1 MAGEVEVI
9 KAVEG
14 NGTRRRN
21 MIGSGLSIERKR
33 VAAYVRVSTDGEE
46 QLQSFQSQKT
56 YYQEKISKN
65 KEWVMVG
72 IYADE
77 AITGT
82 KTVKR
87 DGFLKMI
94 NDCMSGMIDVILT
107 KSISRFSRN
116 LVDTLQYVRMLK
128 EKGIAVIFEKENIN
142 TLSME
147 SEMALALLST
157 LAQNEVES
165 LSANVKMGIK
175 MKMKRGEMMGFNGC
189 LGYDYHPEDKSIT
202 VNPEEA
208 EIVREIFDMYLR
220 GYGAPTIAKELT
232 RLGRKNKKG
241 EVKWTESGIRTII
254 NNEKYKGDL
263 RLGKTFTVDP
273 ISKRRL
279 ENMGEE
285 EQYYIKEHHEPI
297 VSPQVWDAAQ
307 EIKKSRYRKNAM
319 AIEGTRKK
327 YSRKFA
333 FSSMCECGF
342 CGKYLTRRSH
352 NQTTTQTKPVWK
364 CRTATNFG
372 IENCPHSK
380 SIDEAIIE
388 NAFLEMFHLLADNF
402 DDVLDSVICS
412 VEETLSNDESAK
424 HTNVDTHSR
433 LICYDIL
440 DLGKQL
446 QPIGMLVVLDSILN
460 RITQNRAKG
469 RNTFIFIDE
478 IYLLF
483 QHEYS
488 ANFLFTLWKRVR
500 KYGAY
505 CTGITQNVDDL
516 LQSHTARTMLAN
528 SEFIIMLNQASTD
541 RIELA
546 KLLNISD
553 LQMSYITNVGAG
565 QGLLKVGSSLVPFVN
580 KFPRNTEL
588 YKLMTTKFGEC

>member
-202 VNPEEA
+202 VNPEEE

-254 NNEKYKGDL
+254 SNEKYKGDL

-297 VSPQVWDAAQ
+297 VSPEIWDAAQ

-319 AIEGTRKK
+319 SIEGTRKK

-412 VEETLSNDESAK
+412 VEETLSNDESAVK
-424 HTNVDTHSR
+424 LQSVEKTLRTLESKRKKLTDMLLDDKITKEA
-433 LICYDIL
+433 YDAKYNELTRKIN
-440 DLGKQL
+440 Q
-446 QPIGMLVVLDSILN
+446 
-460 RITQNRAKG
+460 AKG
-469 RNTFIFIDE
+469 ERSLYSSNVEAQKHVSQRMREIRVCIAEADMLDTFD
-478 IYLLF
+478 
-483 QHEYS
+483 
-488 ANFLFTLWKRVR
+488 RVVFESIVE
-500 KYGAY
+500 KVIVGDMNEDG
-505 CTGITQNVDDL
+505 TVDPYKL
-516 LQSHTARTMLAN
+516 TFVLKGM
-528 SEFIIMLNQASTD
+528 ED
-541 RIELA
+541 RIVPDA
-546 KLLNISD
+546 KSRYKNLNK
-553 LQMSYITNVGAG
+553 
-565 QGLLKVGSSLVPFVN
+565 KVG
-580 KFPRNTEL
+580 
-588 YKLMTTKFGEC
+588 

>member
-21 MIGSGLSIERKR
+21 MIGNGLSIDRKR
-33 VAAYVRVSTDGEE
+33 VAAYVWVSTDGEG
-46 QLQSFQSQKT
+46 QLQSFQSQKE
-56 YYQEKISKN
+56 YYQDKISKN

-94 NDCMSGMIDVILT
+94 NDCMAGMVDVILT

-128 EKGIAVIFEKENIN
+128 DKGIAVIFEKENIN

-157 LAQNEVES
+157 LAQNDVES
-165 LSANVKMGIK
+165 LSANVKLGIK
-175 MKMKRGEMMGFNGC
+175 MKMKLGEMIGFNGC

-202 VNPEEA
+202 INPEEA
-208 EIVREIFDMYLR
+208 EVVREIYDMYFS

-241 EVKWTESGIRTII
+241 EVKWTDSGIRSII

-263 RLGKTFTVDP
+263 LLGKTFTVDP

-297 VSPQVWDAAQ
+297 VSPEIWEAAQ
-307 EIKKSRYRKNAM
+307 EIKKSRYRRSTM
-319 AIEGTRKK
+319 SVPGTRKK
-327 YSRKFA
+327 YSRKYA

-342 CGKYLTRRSH
+342 CGKYMTRRAH

-402 DDVLDSVICS
+402 DDVLDSVIRS
-412 VEETLSNDESAK
+412 VEETLSDDESAVK
-424 HTNVDTHSR
+424 LQR
-433 LICYDIL
+433 LDKSLSSMESKRKKLTDMLLDDKITKEAYDAKYNELTRKINQVK
-440 DLGKQL
+440 GE
-446 QPIGMLVVLDSILN
+446 
-460 RITQNRAKG
+460 RA
-469 RNTFIFIDE
+469 
-478 IYLLF
+478 L
-483 QHEYS
+483 YS
-488 ANFLFTLWKRVR
+488 ANVEAQQHISRRMREIRACIAEADMLDKFDRVVFESIVE
-500 KYGAY
+500 KVIVGD
-505 CTGITQNVDDL
+505 I
-516 LQSHTARTMLAN
+516 
-528 SEFIIMLNQASTD
+528 SEDGTID
-541 RIELA
+541 
-546 KLLNISD
+546 
-553 LQMSYITNVGAG
+553 
-565 QGLLKVGSSLVPFVN
+565 P
-580 KFPRNTEL
+580 
-588 YKLMTTKFGEC
+588 YKLTFVLKGMEDRVVSDAKNRYKNLNKKVV

>member
-21 MIGSGLSIERKR
+21 MIGNGLSIDRKR
-33 VAAYVRVSTDGEE
+33 VAAYVRVSTDGEG
-46 QLQSFQSQKT
+46 QLQSFQSQKE
-56 YYQEKISKN
+56 YYQDKIFKN

-94 NDCMSGMIDVILT
+94 NDCMAGMVDVILT

-128 EKGIAVIFEKENIN
+128 DKGIAVIFEKENIN

-165 LSANVKMGIK
+165 LSANVKLGIK

-202 VNPEEA
+202 INPEEA
-208 EIVREIFDMYLR
+208 EVVREIYDMYLS

-241 EVKWTESGIRTII
+241 EVKWTDSGIRSII

-263 RLGKTFTVDP
+263 LLGKTFTVDP

-297 VSPQVWDAAQ
+297 VSPEIWEAAQ
-307 EIKKSRYRKNAM
+307 EIKKSRYRRSTM
-319 AIEGTRKK
+319 SVPGTRKK
-327 YSRKFA
+327 YSRKYA

-342 CGKYLTRRSH
+342 CGKYMTRRAH

-372 IENCPHSK
+372 IESCPHSK

-402 DDVLDSVICS
+402 DDVLDSVIRS
-412 VEETLSNDESAK
+412 VEETLSDDESAVK
-424 HTNVDTHSR
+424 LQR
-433 LICYDIL
+433 LDKSLSSMESKRKKLTDMLLDDKIIKEAYDAKYNELTRKINQVK
-440 DLGKQL
+440 GE
-446 QPIGMLVVLDSILN
+446 
-460 RITQNRAKG
+460 RA
-469 RNTFIFIDE
+469 
-478 IYLLF
+478 L
-483 QHEYS
+483 YS
-488 ANFLFTLWKRVR
+488 ANVEAQQHISRRMREIRACIAEADMLDKFDRVVFESIVEKVIVGDISEDGTIDPYRLTFVLKGMEDRVVTDAKNRYKNLNR
-500 KYGAY
+500 K
-505 CTGITQNVDDL
+505 V
-516 LQSHTARTMLAN
+516 
-528 SEFIIMLNQASTD
+528 
-541 RIELA
+541 
-546 KLLNISD
+546 
-553 LQMSYITNVGAG
+553 V
-565 QGLLKVGSSLVPFVN
+565 
-580 KFPRNTEL
+580 
-588 YKLMTTKFGEC
+588 

>member
-1 MAGEVEVI
+1 MEVV
-9 KAVEG
+9 
-14 NGTRRRN
+14 
-21 MIGSGLSIERKR
+21 L
-33 VAAYVRVSTDGEE
+33 
-46 QLQSFQSQKT
+46 
-56 YYQEKISKN
+56 
-65 KEWVMVG
+65 
-72 IYADE
+72 
-77 AITGT
+77 
-82 KTVKR
+82 
-87 DGFLKMI
+87 
-94 NDCMSGMIDVILT
+94 
-107 KSISRFSRN
+107 
-116 LVDTLQYVRMLK
+116 
-128 EKGIAVIFEKENIN
+128 EKENIN

-202 VNPEEA
+202 VNPEEE

-254 NNEKYKGDL
+254 SNEKYKGDL

-297 VSPQVWDAAQ
+297 VSPEIWDAAQ

-319 AIEGTRKK
+319 SIEGTRKK

-412 VEETLSNDESAK
+412 VEETLSNDESAVK
-424 HTNVDTHSR
+424 LQSVEKTLRTLESKRKKLTDMLLDDKITKEA
-433 LICYDIL
+433 YDAKYNELTRKIN
-440 DLGKQL
+440 Q
-446 QPIGMLVVLDSILN
+446 
-460 RITQNRAKG
+460 AKG
-469 RNTFIFIDE
+469 ERSLYSSNVEAQKHVSQRMREIRVCIAEADMLDTFD
-478 IYLLF
+478 
-483 QHEYS
+483 
-488 ANFLFTLWKRVR
+488 RVVFESIVE
-500 KYGAY
+500 KVIVGDMNEDG
-505 CTGITQNVDDL
+505 TVDPYKL
-516 LQSHTARTMLAN
+516 TFVLKGM
-528 SEFIIMLNQASTD
+528 ED
-541 RIELA
+541 RIVPDA
-546 KLLNISD
+546 KSRYKNLNK
-553 LQMSYITNVGAG
+553 
-565 QGLLKVGSSLVPFVN
+565 KVG
-580 KFPRNTEL
+580 
-588 YKLMTTKFGEC
+588 

>member
-9 KAVEG
+9 KASEG
-14 NGTRRRN
+14 TVNRRRN
-21 MIGSGLSIERKR
+21 LVGNGFSIERKR

-46 QLQSFQSQKT
+46 QLQSFQE

-82 KTVKR
+82 ETVKR

-94 NDCMSGMIDVILT
+94 NDCMDGMIDVILT

-128 EKGIAVIFEKENIN
+128 DKGIAVIFEKENIN

-165 LSANVKMGIK
+165 LSANVKLGIK

-202 VNPEEA
+202 VNPAEA
-208 EIVREIFDMYLR
+208 ELVREIFDMYLK
-220 GYGAPTIAKELT
+220 GYGAPTIAKEFT
-232 RLGRKNKKG
+232 RLGKKNKKG
-241 EVKWTESGIRTII
+241 EVKWTDSGIRGII

-263 RLGKTFTVDP
+263 LLGKSFTVDP

-285 EQYYIKEHHEPI
+285 EQYYIKNHHEPI
-297 VSPQVWDAAQ
+297 VSPEIWEAAQ
-307 EIKKSRYRKNAM
+307 QIKKSRYRKGTM
-319 AIEGTRKK
+319 SIDGTRKK
-327 YSRKFA
+327 YSRKYA

-342 CGKYLTRRSH
+342 CGKYLTRRSY
-352 NQTTTQTKPVWK
+352 NQTSTQTKPVWK

-402 DDVLDSVICS
+402 DDVLDSVIHS
-412 VEETLSNDESAK
+412 IEETLSNDESAVK
-424 HTNVDTHSR
+424 LQRVEKTLSAMESKRKKLTDMLLDDKITKEA
-433 LICYDIL
+433 YDAKYNELTRKIN
-440 DLGKQL
+440 Q
-446 QPIGMLVVLDSILN
+446 
-460 RITQNRAKG
+460 AKG
-469 RNTFIFIDE
+469 ERSLYSSNVEAQKHVSQRMREIRTCIAEADMLDKFDRVVFESIVEKIIVGDINEDGSVDPYKLTFVLKGMD
-478 IYLLF
+478 
-483 QHEYS
+483 
-488 ANFLFTLWKRVR
+488 
-500 KYGAY
+500 
-505 CTGITQNVDDL
+505 
-516 LQSHTARTMLAN
+516 
-528 SEFIIMLNQASTD
+528 D
-541 RIELA
+541 RIVPDARSRYKNL
-546 KLLNISD
+546 KKKIS
-553 LQMSYITNVGAG
+553 
-565 QGLLKVGSSLVPFVN
+565 
-580 KFPRNTEL
+580 
-588 YKLMTTKFGEC
+588 

>member
-21 MIGSGLSIERKR
+21 MIGNGLSIDRKR
-33 VAAYVRVSTDGEE
+33 VAAYVRVSTDGEG
-46 QLQSFQSQKT
+46 QLQSFQSQKE
-56 YYQEKISKN
+56 YYQDKIFKN

-94 NDCMSGMIDVILT
+94 NDCMAGMVDVILT

-128 EKGIAVIFEKENIN
+128 DKGIAVIFEKENIN

-165 LSANVKMGIK
+165 LSANVKLGIK

-202 VNPEEA
+202 INPEEA
-208 EIVREIFDMYLR
+208 EVVREIYDMYLS

-241 EVKWTESGIRTII
+241 EVKWTDSGIRSII

-263 RLGKTFTVDP
+263 LLGKTFTVDP

-297 VSPQVWDAAQ
+297 VSPEIWEAAQ
-307 EIKKSRYRKNAM
+307 EIKKSRYRRSTM
-319 AIEGTRKK
+319 SVPGTRKK
-327 YSRKFA
+327 YSRKYA

-342 CGKYLTRRSH
+342 CGKYMTRRAH

-372 IENCPHSK
+372 IESCPHSK

-402 DDVLDSVICS
+402 DDVLDSVIRS
-412 VEETLSNDESAK
+412 VEETLSDDESAVK
-424 HTNVDTHSR
+424 LQR
-433 LICYDIL
+433 LDKSLSSMESKRKKLTDMLLDDKIIKEAYDAKYNELTRKINQVK
-440 DLGKQL
+440 GE
-446 QPIGMLVVLDSILN
+446 
-460 RITQNRAKG
+460 RA
-469 RNTFIFIDE
+469 
-478 IYLLF
+478 L
-483 QHEYS
+483 YS
-488 ANFLFTLWKRVR
+488 ANVEAQQHISRRMREIRACIAEADMLDKFDRVVFESIVE
-500 KYGAY
+500 KVIVGD
-505 CTGITQNVDDL
+505 I
-516 LQSHTARTMLAN
+516 
-528 SEFIIMLNQASTD
+528 SEDGTID
-541 RIELA
+541 
-546 KLLNISD
+546 
-553 LQMSYITNVGAG
+553 
-565 QGLLKVGSSLVPFVN
+565 P
-580 KFPRNTEL
+580 
-588 YKLMTTKFGEC
+588 YKLTFVLKGMEDRVVSDAKNRYKNLNKKVV

>member
-14 NGTRRRN
+14 NATRRRS
-21 MIGSGLSIERKR
+21 MIGNGLSIDRKR

-46 QLQSFQSQKT
+46 QLQSFQSQKE
-56 YYQEKISKN
+56 YYQDKISKN

-94 NDCMSGMIDVILT
+94 NDCMAGMVDVILT

-128 EKGIAVIFEKENIN
+128 DKGIAVIFEKENIN

-165 LSANVKMGIK
+165 LSANVKLGIK
-175 MKMKRGEMMGFNGC
+175 MKMKRGELMGFNGC

-202 VNPEEA
+202 VNQEEA
-208 EIVREIFDMYLR
+208 EVVREIFDMYLS

-241 EVKWTESGIRTII
+241 EVKWTDSGIRSII

-263 RLGKTFTVDP
+263 LLGKTFTVDP

-297 VSPQVWDAAQ
+297 VSPEIWDAAQ
-307 EIKKSRYRKNAM
+307 EIKKSRYRRSTM
-319 AIEGTRKK
+319 SVLGTRKK
-327 YSRKFA
+327 YSRKYA

-342 CGKYLTRRSH
+342 CGKYMTRRAH

-388 NAFLEMFHLLADNF
+388 NAFLEMFHLLTDNF
-402 DDVLDSVICS
+402 DDVLDSVIRS
-412 VEETLSNDESAK
+412 VEETLSDDESVVKLQRLDKSFSSMESKRKKLTDMLLDGKITKEAYDAK
-424 HTNVDTHSR
+424 YNELTRKIN
-433 LICYDIL
+433 
-440 DLGKQL
+440 Q
-446 QPIGMLVVLDSILN
+446 
-460 RITQNRAKG
+460 AKG
-469 RNTFIFIDE
+469 ERA
-478 IYLLF
+478 L
-483 QHEYS
+483 YS
-488 ANFLFTLWKRVR
+488 ANVEAQQHIGQRMREIRTCIAEADMLDKFDRVVFGRIVKRV
-500 KYGAY
+500 
-505 CTGITQNVDDL
+505 IVEDI
-516 LQSHTARTMLAN
+516 
-528 SEFIIMLNQASTD
+528 SEDGTID
-541 RIELA
+541 
-546 KLLNISD
+546 
-553 LQMSYITNVGAG
+553 
-565 QGLLKVGSSLVPFVN
+565 P
-580 KFPRNTEL
+580 
-588 YKLMTTKFGEC
+588 YKLTFVLKGMEDRVLSDAKNRYKNLKKKVV

>member
-9 KAVEG
+9 KAGEG
-14 NGTRRRN
+14 TARRRRN
-21 MIGSGLSIERKR
+21 LIGNGFSIERKR

-56 YYQEKISKN
+56 YYQEKISKE

-94 NDCMSGMIDVILT
+94 NDCMEGMIDVILT

-175 MKMKRGEMMGFNGC
+175 MKMKRGELMGFNGC
-189 LGYDYHPEDKSIT
+189 LGYDYHPEDKSISI
-202 VNPEEA
+202 NPEEA

-232 RLGRKNKKG
+232 KLGRKNKKG
-241 EVKWTESGIRTII
+241 EVKWTDSGVRGII

-263 RLGKTFTVDP
+263 LLGKSFTVDP

-297 VSPQVWDAAQ
+297 VSPEIWDAAQ
-307 EIKKSRYRKNAM
+307 EIKKSRYRKGTM
-319 AIEGTRKK
+319 SIDGTRKK

-352 NQTTTQTKPVWK
+352 NQTSTQTKPVWK

-372 IENCPHSK
+372 IENCPNSK

-388 NAFLEMFHLLADNF
+388 NAFVEMFHLLADNF
-402 DDVLDSVICS
+402 DDVLDSVIHS
-412 VEETLSNDESAK
+412 IEETLSNDESAVK
-424 HTNVDTHSR
+424 LQRVEKNLSLMESKRKKLTDMLLDDKITKEA
-433 LICYDIL
+433 YDAKYNELTRKIN
-440 DLGKQL
+440 Q
-446 QPIGMLVVLDSILN
+446 
-460 RITQNRAKG
+460 AKG
-469 RNTFIFIDE
+469 ERSLYSSNVEAQKHVSQRMREIRTCIAEADMLDKFDRVVFESIVEKVIVGDINEDGTVDPYKLTFVLKGMD
-478 IYLLF
+478 
-483 QHEYS
+483 
-488 ANFLFTLWKRVR
+488 
-500 KYGAY
+500 
-505 CTGITQNVDDL
+505 
-516 LQSHTARTMLAN
+516 
-528 SEFIIMLNQASTD
+528 D
-541 RIELA
+541 RIIPDA
-546 KLLNISD
+546 KSRYKNLNK
-553 LQMSYITNVGAG
+553 
-565 QGLLKVGSSLVPFVN
+565 KVG
-580 KFPRNTEL
+580 
-588 YKLMTTKFGEC
+588 